1 MTYKSHKQWEM
12 QTTPYLRNIW
22 LTSNAWV
29 MSPARV
35 NQRIATVFVD
45 CKDPNVPQ
53 IPYVVIKLSS
63 AYTGPFLLGDP
74 EVELR

>member
-1 MTYKSHKQWEM
+1 
-12 QTTPYLRNIW
+12 
-22 LTSNAWV
+22 
-29 MSPARV
+29 MSPERV

-63 AYTGPFLLGDP
+63 AYRGPFLLGDP